1 MSTLLHLDA
10 SARRRSISRE
20 LSAAFAEAWRAEN
33 PESRYIYRDLAA
45 EPVPFIDEAW
55 TELCDAVLAQPG
67 TDLNRLAELVRTPE
81 QAAAWAIVQ
90 PLLTEVLAAD
100 VILIGTPMYNYSIPA
115 ALKAWLDQVTFPRM
129 SLGHRRFVV
138 VSARGGSYAPGAPK
152 AAFDYQERYL
162 RDFFAG
168 HFAVTDTVFVN
179 AELANSRQDPALAH
193 LRGKHDESYSAA
205 MESARKLA
213 GRQRLLADRSK
224 GSED

>member
-20 LSAAFAEAWRAEN
+20 LSAEFAETWRAAN
-33 PESRYIYRDLAA
+33 PDGGYIYRDLAA

-55 TELCDAVLAQPG
+55 TELCDAVLAQPA
-67 TDLNRLAELVRTPE
+67 TDLDRLAELVRTPE
-81 QAAAWAIVQ
+81 QSAAWSIVR
-90 PLLTEVLAAD
+90 PLLAEVLAAD

-129 SLGHRRFVV
+129 SLGNRRFVV
-138 VSARGGSYAPGAPK
+138 TTARGGAYAPGAPK

-179 AELANSRQDPALAH
+179 AELANARQDPALAH
-193 LRGKHDESYSAA
+193 LRDKHDESFSAA
-205 MESARKLA
+205 MESVRKLA
-213 GRQRLLADRSK
+213 GR
-224 GSED
+224 